1 MPSTTRLGRRALLA
15 AAALPLVGCGGR
27 GRDLP
32 PLPPLASQAYRLGP
46 GDQIRMITFGEDAL
60 SEIFRVSDTGSLALP
75 LLGGVPA
82 EGLTTDE
89 LSVRIAGLLKS
100 RNILRN
106 PSVSIEVT
114 EYRPVFVLGEVTR
127 PGQVTYQPG
136 MSVLSAI
143 AVTGGYTYR
152 AVEDFVGVTRVIDRK
167 PFQGRA
173 APTTLLVPGD
183 IVTIY
188 ERYF

>member
-1 MPSTTRLGRRALLA
+1 MPSTPRLGRRLLLA
-15 AAALPLVGCGGR
+15 ALLPLAGCGGR

-32 PLPPLASQAYRLGP
+32 PLPPLPSQAYKLGP

-75 LLGGVPA
+75 LLGAVPA
-82 EGLTTDE
+82 EGQTTDE
-89 LSVRIAGLLKS
+89 LAARIAGLLKT
-100 RNILRN
+100 RNLLRN

-114 EYRPVFVLGEVTR
+114 EYRALFVLGEVSR

-143 AVTGGYTYR
+143 AVAGGFTYR
-152 AVEDFVGVTRVIDRK
+152 AVEDFVGITRVIDGK

-173 APTTLLVPGD
+173 APTTLLAPGD
-183 IVTIY
+183 IVTIF

>member
-1 MPSTTRLGRRALLA
+1 MPPTPRLGRRLLLA
-15 AAALPLVGCGGR
+15 AAALPLAGCGGR

-32 PLPPLASQAYRLGP
+32 PLPPLLSQAYRLGP

-75 LLGGVPA
+75 LLGAVPA

-89 LSVRIAGLLKS
+89 LAARIAGLLKS
-100 RNILRN
+100 RNLLRN

-114 EYRPVFVLGEVTR
+114 EYRPVFVLGEITR

-136 MSVLSAI
+136 LTALAAI
-143 AVTGGYTYR
+143 AIAGGYTYR
-152 AVEDFVGVTRVIDRK
+152 AVEDFVGITRIIDGK
-167 PFQGRA
+167 SVQGRA
-173 APTTLLVPGD
+173 APSAPLVPGD

>member
-1 MPSTTRLGRRALLA
+1 MPSNLRLGRRALLA
-15 AAALPLVGCGGR
+15 AAALPLAGCGGR

-32 PLPPLASQAYRLGP
+32 KLPPLASQAYKLGP

-75 LLGGVPA
+75 LLGAVPA
-82 EGLTTDE
+82 QGLTTDE
-89 LSVRIAGLLKS
+89 LGARIAGLLKS

-127 PGQVTYQPG
+127 PGQVIYQPG
-136 MSVLSAI
+136 MSALSAI
-143 AVTGGYTYR
+143 AVAGGYTYR
-152 AVEDFVGVTRVIDRK
+152 AVEDFVGITRVIDGK

-173 APTTLLVPGD
+173 PAAEPLAPGD
-183 IVTIY
+183 IVTIF